1 MSKKNKLE
9 KFAENKTF
17 PNLFEYSYE
26 RIMGEGFPL
35 QGKWHEAFFH
45 NDNPIVLELGCG
57 KGEYT
62 VGLARAHRDI
72 NYIGVDIKGAR
83 IWRGLK
89 QSNEEGL
96 KNVAFL
102 RARID
107 QIEHF
112 FAKDEVAEIWVTFPD
127 PHPGEGVRNAR
138 HRLTSPE
145 FLDRYRKIVRPD
157 GILNLKTDSPIMY
170 EFTLHEVVEP
180 QGLPLLYATDA
191 HLLRADV
198 ARPRSDDKVYPI
210 QNQQIKLLLCIQK
223 TTNSTSRIA
232 TTDPFIWWVRWPTAT
247 A

>member
-1 MSKKNKLE
+1 MDFERLKIGLKRNAVSKKNKLQ

-17 PNLFEYSYE
+17 GNLFEYSYE
-26 RIMGEGFPL
+26 RIMSEGFPL
-35 QGKWHEAFFH
+35 QGKWHTDFFH

-62 VGLARAHRDI
+62 VGLARVHRDI

-96 KNVAFL
+96 NNVAFL

-112 FAKDEVAEIWVTFPD
+112 FGQNEVSEIWVTFPD
-127 PHPGEGVRNAR
+127 PHPGEGERNAR

-145 FLDRYRKIVRPD
+145 FLERYRKIVRPD
-157 GILNLKTDSPIMY
+157 GVLNLKTDSPIIY
-170 EFTLHEVVEP
+170 EFTLHDVVEK
-180 QGLPLLYATDA
+180 QGLPLLYASNDLYANTDD
-191 HLLRADV
+191 LEVKTIRTFYEQMWLD
-198 ARPRSDDKVYPI
+198 
-210 QNQQIKLLLCIQK
+210 QGLTIKYIRF
-223 TTNSTSRIA
+223 RIN
-232 TTDPFIWWVRWPTAT
+232 P
-247 A
+247 